1 MAEGSST
8 MSSERARPFYLIRRL
23 RDPAEIEHLL
33 APKRTYAAYALAQ
46 LEPPLFRR
54 SESWLAEGE
63 GGIALVMHSRGGLG
77 RALLTLGDEVGLN
90 ALLSTHPGPAYA
102 FATFEIEHLPVMR
115 RFFHVSHS
123 QPMLRLVVDR
133 ESFRQAPPL
142 APKVTNTVS
151 LRALSGEDVPEI
163 NRLSKSESGWV
174 QYRAHQIDDG
184 VYFGIYQDGDLV
196 AMAGT
201 HAISTSHRIAVVGNV
216 FTHPRRRNH
225 HYALQ
230 ATGAVTDALLRT
242 CSEVV
247 LTVDPKNEPAVR
259 AYTRLGYREDC
270 RLIEG
275 MVSRR
280 DLLGLA
286 SLLRRLL
293 ALWRGRPY
301 GRERVASAATRWD
314 CELY

>member
-1 MAEGSST
+1 

-63 GGIALVMHSRGGLG
+63 GGMALVMHSRGGLG
-77 RALLTLGDEVGLN
+77 RALLTLGDEVGLQ
-90 ALLSTHPGPAYA
+90 ALLSIHPGPAYA

-115 RFFHVSHS
+115 SFFHVSHD
-123 QPMLRLVVDR
+123 QPMLRLAVDR
-133 ESFRQAPPL
+133 ESFRPAPSP
-142 APKVTNTVS
+142 AQEAANTV
-151 LRALSGEDVPEI
+151 RIQPLSGENVPEI
-163 NRLSKSESGWV
+163 NRLSRSESGWV

-196 AMAGT
+196 AMAGS
-201 HAISTSHRIAVVGNV
+201 HAVSASHGIAVLGNV
-216 FTHPRRRNH
+216 FTHPRYRNH
-225 HYALQ
+225 HFALQ
-230 ATGAVTDALLRT
+230 ATGAVTAALLET
-242 CSEVV
+242 CPEVV
-247 LTVDPKNEPAVR
+247 LTVDPKNQPAVR
-259 AYTRLGYREDC
+259 AYTRLGYRESC

-293 ALWRGRPY
+293 ARWRGRPY

-314 CELY
+314 CEL